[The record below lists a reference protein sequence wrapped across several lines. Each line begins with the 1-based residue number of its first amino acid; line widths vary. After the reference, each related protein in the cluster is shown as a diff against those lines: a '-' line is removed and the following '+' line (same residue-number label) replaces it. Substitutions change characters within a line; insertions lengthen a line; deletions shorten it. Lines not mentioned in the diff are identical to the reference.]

1 MMKRIFV
8 NGTFD
13 ILHPAHIQLLNYAK
27 SLGDYLH
34 VAIDT
39 DARVK
44 EKKGKS
50 RPIFSQEERKFFL
63 INLKAVDNVS
73 FFATDAELE
82 DTIKN
87 YAPDIMIVGSD
98 WKGKPVIGS
107 QFAKELKFYD
117 RIENYSTSNTIQS
130 IIDRR

>member
-1 MMKRIFV
+1 MKKVFV

-13 ILHPAHIQLLNYAK
+13 VLHPAHIMLLNYAK
-27 SLGDYLH
+27 SEGDYLH
-34 VAIDT
+34 VAIDA

-44 EKKGKS
+44 EKKGES
-50 RPIFSQEERKFFL
+50 RPIFNQEERKFFL
-63 INLKAVDNVS
+63 MNLKAVDNVS
-73 FFATDAELE
+73 LFSTDEELE
-82 DTIKN
+82 NTIRD

-117 RIENYSTSNTIQS
+117 RIEKYSTTATLQT

>member
-1 MMKRIFV
+1 MKKIFV

-13 ILHPAHIQLLNYAK
+13 VLHIAHIQLLNYAK
-27 SLGDYLH
+27 SQGNYLH

-44 EKKGKS
+44 EKKGET
-50 RPIFSQEERKFFL
+50 RPIYPQQERKFFL
-63 INLKAVDNVS
+63 MNLKAVDNVS
-73 FFATDAELE
+73 FFSTDEELE
-82 DTIKN
+82 NTIKE
-87 YAPDIMIVGSD
+87 YAPDIMIIGSD

-117 RIENYSTSNTIQS
+117 RIENYSTTATIQS

>member
-1 MMKRIFV
+1 MKKIFV

-13 ILHPAHIQLLNYAK
+13 VLHIAHIQLLNFAK
-27 SLGDYLH
+27 SQGEYLH

-44 EKKGKS
+44 EKKGET
-50 RPIFSQEERKFFL
+50 RPIYPQEERKFFL

-73 FFATDAELE
+73 FFATDEELE
-82 DTIKN
+82 NTIKE

-117 RIENYSTSNTIQS
+117 RIENYSTTATIQS
-130 IIDRR
+130 IIDRG

>member
-1 MMKRIFV
+1 MVKIFV

-13 ILHPAHIQLLNYAK
+13 VLHPAHIMLLNYAK
-27 SLGDYLH
+27 SLGDHLH
-34 VAIDT
+34 VAIDA
-39 DARVK
+39 DKRVT
-44 EKKGKS
+44 EKKGSS
-50 RPIFSQEERKFFL
+50 RPIFKQEERKFFL
-63 INLKAVDNVS
+63 INLKAVDTVS
-73 FFATDAELE
+73 FFATDEELE
-82 DTIKN
+82 NTIRE

-117 RIENYSTSNTIQS
+117 RIENYSTTATIQS

>member
-1 MMKRIFV
+1 MKKIFV

-13 ILHPAHIQLLNYAK
+13 VLHPAHIMLLNYAK
-27 SLGDYLH
+27 EMGDFLQ

-44 EKKGKS
+44 EKKGNG

-63 INLKAVDNVS
+63 INLKAVDAVS
-73 FFATDAELE
+73 FFSTDAELE
-82 DTIKN
+82 NTIKE

-117 RIENYSTSNTIQS
+117 RIKNYSTTATLQN